1 MGFDCAS
8 CGRDSYLG
16 GGCPCCGGA
25 TVPSEDGSK
34 KGEQSGGSGLGA
46 LFIWTAALGLLMQVS
61 ALFLG

>member
-1 MGFDCAS
+1 MGFDCVS

-34 KGEQSGGSGLGA
+34 KGEQSGGSGVA
-46 LFIWTAALGLLMQVS
+46 TLFILTMGLGLLMQVS
-61 ALFLG
+61 ALFLE